1 MMAAAGLQ
9 VLEEWDAGLRG
20 GDPLGYPGYAAQLR
34 EAEAESVVTGL
45 TRLGSQHAALIE
57 TRFDR
62 FGGTMG
68 AAAGE
73 KIARAFDQAAARRL
87 PVVAVT
93 ATGGARLQ
101 EGMLALVQMGRTVAA
116 RGRHASAGLLMAAI
130 YGSPTTGGVYA
141 SWAALA
147 DVRAGLSGAT
157 IGFGGPRVV
166 ELVTGQPPPATSHTA
181 ESAYAAGRLDA
192 VLPAGSEVGWLAAAL
207 GAADRP
213 LALPA
218 WRRPVHAYPGSGSGS
233 GSGPGTRDPAG
244 SGPAASGSQAI
255 RAVRAAARPSGLEWA
270 AALCTSWTD
279 LHGTDPAIRAG
290 LASIGG
296 QRLVVIAMDRHATA
310 NAAARPGPAAY
321 RLAQRA
327 IRLAARLRLP
337 LLTLVDTPGA
347 EPGPAAEA
355 DGIAAEIAGTIALMA
370 DIPTVSVC
378 VCVGEGG
385 SGGAM
390 ALGYADRLLMLAGS
404 VFSVI
409 GPEAAALIL
418 RRKPSAASQVA
429 DALGIT
435 GAALGRLGLVDGL
448 LPDGGDISGV
458 RSAILA
464 AFGQAAPGDRARR
477 PDEVTRRWLRAGY
490 LRTQP

>member
-1 MMAAAGLQ
+1 MGTASLR
-9 VLEEWDAGLRG
+9 VLEEWDPDLRA
-20 GDPLGYPGYAAQLR
+20 GDPLGFPGYAAQLR
-34 EAEAESVVTGL
+34 EAAAESVVTGL
-45 TRLGSQHAALIE
+45 TQLGGHQAALIE

-73 KIARAFDQAAARRL
+73 KIARAFDQAAARKL
-87 PVVAVT
+87 PVIAVT

-116 RGRHASAGLLMAAI
+116 RRRHASAGQLMAAV
-130 YGSPTTGGVYA
+130 YHSPTTGGVYA

-147 DVRAGLSGAT
+147 DVRAGISGAT

-166 ELVTGQPPPATSHTA
+166 ELVTGQPPSMTSHTA

-192 VLPAGSEVGWLAAAL
+192 VLVAEAELGWLEAAL

-213 LALPA
+213 LTLPA
-218 WRRPVHAYPGSGSGS
+218 WRQPVLAFRGS
-233 GSGPGTRDPAG
+233 R
-244 SGPAASGSQAI
+244 PAASGSAAI
-255 RAVRAAARPSGLEWA
+255 RAARARARPSGLEWA
-270 AALCTSWTD
+270 AVLCTSWTD
-279 LHGTDPAIRAG
+279 LHGTDPSIRAG

-296 QRLVVIAMDRHATA
+296 QRLVVIAMDRHARRD
-310 NAAARPGPAAY
+310 AAARPGPAAY

-327 IRLAARLRLP
+327 IRLAAQLRLP

-355 DGIAAEIAGTIALMA
+355 DGISAEIAWTLALMA
-370 DIPTVSVC
+370 EVPTVTVC

-390 ALGYADRLLMLAGS
+390 ALGYADKLLMLAGS

-409 GPEAAALIL
+409 GPEAAAVIL
-418 RRKPSAASQVA
+418 RQDPSAAPRVA

-435 GAALGRLGLVDGL
+435 GAALCGLGLVDGL
-448 LPDGGDISGV
+448 LPDGGGDISGV
-458 RSAILA
+458 RSAILT
-464 AFGQAAPGDRARR
+464 AFAEGKPGDRARR
-477 PDEVTRRWLRAGY
+477 ADEATRRWLRVPGPAEAS
-490 LRTQP
+490 